1 MREPRLAILDS
12 NRTKLPCG
20 DQKIEKKPRK
30 CGAQTMD
37 KKLFSPEGKIA
48 IPANEG
54 ITESRYLG
62 QGAFC
67 QQAKP
72 SHEGRGNYAFWR
84 RCLSAS

>member
-1 MREPRLAILDS
+1 MREPRLVILDS

-54 ITESRYLG
+54 ITESLILLFRSGCL
-62 QGAFC
+62 
-67 QQAKP
+67 
-72 SHEGRGNYAFWR
+72 
-84 RCLSAS
+84 LSANEAQP